1 MTRNTRRT
9 GLDGHSRIRAT
20 PPAAVKAEAEAE
32 LRIVHSSDLHV
43 DTDYTAHLHGGDGT
57 AGLRAVLETAHHLAA
72 DVVLLAGDVFENN
85 RLPLDVLKRAA
96 ELFDRYGKPVV
107 MLPGNHDPATEDSAH
122 RRGGLN
128 ELANLSILGVSH
140 ASAVR
145 FAKLDLEIWGRA
157 HRDYDDMAP
166 LAKARPRRCKWH
178 IAMAHGHY
186 DRLPDL
192 TTPYR
197 PSWLISAA
205 ELSATGADYVA
216 LGHWNRPSRVGH
228 HAAKAY
234 YSGCPELAKTVN
246 LVRLTSA
253 GETLVARKPV
263 RWK

>member
-1 MTRNTRRT
+1 MTRNARRP
-9 GLDGHSRIRAT
+9 GLDGQSRIRPLRLTQA
-20 PPAAVKAEAEAE
+20 KADDE

-96 ELFDRYGKPVV
+96 ELFDRYGNPVV
-107 MLPGNHDPATEDSAH
+107 MLPGNHDPATLDSAH
-122 RRGGLN
+122 RRGGLDDVS
-128 ELANLSILGVSH
+128 NLSILGVSH

-145 FAKLDLEIWGRA
+145 FAKLELEIWGRA

-166 LAKARPRRCKWH
+166 LAKTRSRRSKWQ

-205 ELSATGADYVA
+205 ELTATGADYVA

-228 HAAKAY
+228 HGAKAY